1 MVQFR
6 TTSIKAGC
14 DINGDQTLLIT
25 VPPDI
30 ELGSFV
36 GDFEVEIKRH
46 RNKRSLN
53 ANALCWKCINSLA
66 EILQTSNE
74 EVYLEMLERYG
85 VHKYIVVRPASV
97 ESVKGLF
104 RAVHE
109 MGGVMVGK
117 NRGVQLRCVVGS
129 SQYDTAQMSRLLDGI
144 ISECKEIGGF
154 IPDEK
159 DVGVSLNLWEKE
171 R

>member
-1 MVQFR
+1 MRFR
-6 TTSIKAGC
+6 TATLKAGC
-14 DINGDQTLLIT
+14 DIYGNQTLTMT
-25 VPPDI
+25 VPPDV
-30 ELGSFV
+30 ELGSFS
-36 GDFEVEIKRH
+36 GEYDVEIKRH

-74 EVYLEMLERYG
+74 EIYLEMLERYG
-85 VHKYIVVRPASV
+85 VQKYIVVRPEAV

-104 RAVHE
+104 RAAHE
-109 MGGVMVGK
+109 MGGVMVGDK
-117 NRGVQLRCVVGS
+117 RGVQLRCVVGS

-144 ISECKEIGGF
+144 ISECKEVGGF
-154 IPDEK
+154 IPDEQ
-159 DVGVSLNLWEKE
+159 DVGYSISLWEKE